1 MISETLEA
9 YLLARSAEI
18 DQRLEAVLPAASCPP
33 AGLHEAMRYALF
45 SGGKRLRPILCLA
58 ACDAVGGGRR
68 DAVLPFAVAL
78 ELIHTYSLV
87 HDDLPAMDNDA
98 FRRGKPTTHKIFGE
112 ATAILVGDAL
122 LTAAFG
128 QIAEAGLASDFPYKK
143 VLVVIREWAAAAGSV
158 GMVGGQ
164 YADVASEGKSHLDL
178 EEIYDIHRR
187 KTGALICSAVRIGG
201 MLGGAGPKQ
210 LTMLTRYG
218 EAVGLAFQ
226 IADDLLDVEGRTVET
241 GKSTGS
247 DAARGKWTYPRKIGP
262 DAARKEAEAMS
273 ERAISALKSFG
284 PEADRL
290 REIAALVVRRTK

>member
-1 MISETLEA
+1 MIPETLEA
-9 YLLARSAEI
+9 YFLAHRAEI
-18 DQRLEAVLPAASCPP
+18 DRRLEAILPAASCPP

-45 SGGKRLRPILCLA
+45 AGGKRFRPILCLS

-68 DAVLPFAVAL
+68 DAVLPFAAAL
-78 ELIHTYSLV
+78 EFIHAYSLV
-87 HDDLPAMDNDA
+87 HDDLPAMDNDDL
-98 FRRGKPTTHKIFGE
+98 RRGKPTTHKVFGE

-128 QIAEAGLASDFPYKK
+128 QIAEAGLASDFPHKK
-143 VLVVIREWAAAAGSV
+143 VLAVIRELAAAAGSA

-164 YADVASEGKSHLDL
+164 YTDVASEGKPHLDL
-178 EEIYDIHRR
+178 EQVYDIHRR

-201 MLGGAGPKQ
+201 ILGGASPKK

-226 IADDLLDVEGRTVET
+226 IVDDLLDLEGQASET
-241 GKSTGS
+241 GKSTGI
-247 DAARGKWTYPRKIGP
+247 DVARGKWTYPRKIGAE
-262 DAARKEAEAMS
+262 AARKEAEAMS
-273 ERAISALKSFG
+273 ERAVSALKPFG

-290 REIAALVVRRTK
+290 REIAVLVVHRTK